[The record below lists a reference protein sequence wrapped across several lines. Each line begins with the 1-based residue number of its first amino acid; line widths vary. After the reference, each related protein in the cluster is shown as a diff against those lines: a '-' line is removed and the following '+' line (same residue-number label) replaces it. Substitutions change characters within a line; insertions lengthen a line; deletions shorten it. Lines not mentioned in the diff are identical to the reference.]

1 MRPIP
6 AALLLASFLALAGP
20 SGLPGDDAKPREPL
34 IEDLVRELGS
44 PVFSRR
50 QRASEELW
58 HRGRAAL
65 PALGKAAVHPSP
77 EVSRRA
83 REILDKF
90 SWGIFPDTPR
100 PVLDQITAFRTAK
113 SGDQPEAFEKFL
125 SLGAPGRTAA
135 RAILSRDLPDE
146 VRIPLTAHLT
156 TVIRRE
162 VPRLLFAGKSDEAAD
177 WIALHAAGTSP
188 DGAGDYAV
196 FQFLSGSLDKAI
208 ADVEAVRTP
217 SRNRAARDLL
227 LAHLYRANA
236 DWEKARKAARDLP
249 RQPNGSSLVEM
260 LREDEGNWKALLAD
274 PPPGP
279 LNLPQALRLTL
290 LRLDNQHVEFEAEA
304 KRIRLSAD
312 SLFRRE
318 DARDAAFALL
328 LNHRVAAAVEL
339 LNSRRENLGLLSEIL
354 IAQLRLKEALG
365 LLGPSAKRKEPLDE
379 QEKLRFELRRARVLV
394 LTGHREE
401 AIELFHEVAR
411 GLRGLAAEAQD
422 WDDIQRTRRSLLR
435 SELRSG
441 LRELACEHA
450 GLFVPDGQ
458 NEGGE
463 RGETVFDLIF
473 GNQADL
479 AEVAYRALRL
489 NRGANEAAGA
499 TMNRVRELFDGTAS
513 KEAVDSALKALGEP
527 AAAPIPRGGDTPF
540 VPPVRANDP
549 RPGVDRRLALAAILT
564 AAKRFGEAEKALAEA
579 EAIAVVSE
587 TVEAELQ
594 TRGTSGA
601 RAWVFGT
608 GDPGRPWREH
618 GDFLLDRGRFAEAAA
633 ALEAGWKRYP
643 DQPLLL
649 FLSGQALAR
658 AGQPTEG
665 RRRIELSHWV
675 ALGNERVRGKFLE
688 ELVRRGEGKAAKRET
703 ELLLHACWSRDFYFG
718 NVMNQAARAAA
729 LNHDWFTAER
739 CIQRALF
746 VLMKTRGVHFI
757 DTAAYL
763 NVPHEMLMFRA
774 RGLLAV
780 GKVDEAM
787 EQARACLDVTP
798 GHMGLVSGMVPEL
811 DDRGRKQEAN
821 ELYARAREAYAKV
834 LSEYPESSYA
844 RNALASL
851 GASCHRDL
859 DASLDYAKRAVV
871 AEPESKSFRETL
883 AEVHF
888 RRGEREDALR
898 IMMKLTEEDPQNR
911 LYRRQLGRYRSGDIG
926 SPVPLREDE

>member
-1 MRPIP
+1 
-6 AALLLASFLALAGP
+6 LALAAP
-20 SGLPGDDAKPREPL
+20 SGLPGDDAKPREPSV
-34 IEDLVRELGS
+34 EDLVRDLGS

-50 QRASEELW
+50 QRASEKLW

-65 PALGKAAVHPSP
+65 PALEKAADDPSP

-90 SWGIFPDTPR
+90 TWGNFPDTPR

-113 SGDQPEAFEKFL
+113 SGDQPEAFEKLL

-135 RAILSRDLPDE
+135 RAILSRHLPDE
-146 VRIPLTAHLT
+146 VRNPLSAHLT
-156 TVIRRE
+156 TVLRRE

-177 WIALHAAGTSP
+177 WIALHTAGTSP
-188 DGAGDYAV
+188 EGAADYAT
-196 FQFLSGSLDKAI
+196 FQFLSGSLGKAI

-217 SRNRAARDLL
+217 SSDRAAHDLL
-227 LAHLYRANA
+227 LAHLYRANG

-260 LREDEGNWKALLAD
+260 LWEDEGNWKALLAD

-290 LRLDNQHVEFEAEA
+290 LRLDNQQVEFEAEA
-304 KRIRLSAD
+304 KRIWSSAD
-312 SLFRRE
+312 SLFQRE

-328 LNHRVAAAVEL
+328 LNHRVVEAVEL

-365 LLGPSAKRKEPLDE
+365 LLGPSAKRKVPLDE

-394 LTGHREE
+394 LTGRRDE

-411 GLRGLAAEAQD
+411 GLRGLAAETRD

-458 NEGGE
+458 NEGVE

-479 AEVAYRALRL
+479 AELAYHALRL
-489 NRGANEAAGA
+489 NRGGNEAAGA

-513 KEAVDSALKALGEP
+513 KETVDVALKALGEP
-527 AAAPIPRGGDTPF
+527 AAPAVPLGGDNPF
-540 VPPVRANDP
+540 IPPGTSSNRD
-549 RPGVDRRLALAAILT
+549 REVDRHLARASILT
-564 AAKRFGEAEKALAEA
+564 AARRFTGAEKAYADAETTA
-579 EAIAVVSE
+579 VLFEAGDGSP
-587 TVEAELQ
+587 
-594 TRGTSGA
+594 RRPSPGA
-601 RAWVFGT
+601 RTWVFGT

-618 GDFLLDRGRFAEAAA
+618 GDFLVDRGRHADAAA
-633 ALEAGWKRYP
+633 AFEAGWKRYP

-658 AGQPTEG
+658 AGQTTEG

-675 ALGNERVRGKFLE
+675 ALGNERIRGKFLE

-703 ELLLHACWSRDFYFG
+703 DLLLRACWSRDFYFG
-718 NVMNQAARAAA
+718 NVMNQVARAAA

-763 NVPHEMLMFRA
+763 NVPHEMLVFRA
-774 RGLLAV
+774 RGLLAA
-780 GKVDEAM
+780 GRLDEAV
-787 EQARACLDVTP
+787 EQARACLDITP
-798 GHMGLVSGMVPEL
+798 GHIGLASGMVPEL
-811 DDRGRKQEAN
+811 DQIGRKREAD

-834 LSEYPESSYA
+834 LAAYPESAYA

-851 GASCHRDL
+851 GANCRRDL
-859 DASLDYAKRAVV
+859 VETLEHAKRAVA

-888 RRGEREDALR
+888 RRGEREDAIR
-898 IMMKLTEEDPQNR
+898 IMTKLAEEAPHNR